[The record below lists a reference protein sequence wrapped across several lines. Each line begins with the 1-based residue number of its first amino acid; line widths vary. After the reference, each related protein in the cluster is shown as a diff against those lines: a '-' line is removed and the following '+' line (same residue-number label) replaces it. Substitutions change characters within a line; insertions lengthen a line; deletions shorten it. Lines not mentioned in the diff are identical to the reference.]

1 MTLFKKCTVTYNNDT
16 FEQLIGKAFSYVIR
30 DGFVIVTCYDSFT
43 CMMAFVEYEVIY
55 NGRDIKSIE
64 VSNRC

>member
-1 MTLFKKCTVTYNNDT
+1 MAIFKKCRVTYKDGS
-16 FEQLIGKAFSYVIR
+16 FDLLIGKAFSYVIR
-30 DGFVIVTCYDSFT
+30 DGFVIVTCYDDFS
-43 CMMAFVEYEVIY
+43 CMGFVEYEVIY